1 MRNALR
7 VLASVLALCLIVG
20 SIAQAQTA
28 PKPSAAS
35 QSQQARN
42 EFVRAYKIGPE
53 DLLSISVFE
62 VPELNTKVRVSQDGT
77 ISLPLVGRVDIN
89 GLTQEEAADK
99 LKKLLL
105 NGYVKNP
112 QVTVFI
118 DEYKSQQV
126 AIMGA
131 VQNPASYPLIGR
143 KNLLQMLS
151 AAGGLTDQAGN
162 QAFIL
167 REGPDGAPL
176 TIPIDLDDLIVNN
189 NQELNIPIEPKD
201 TISVPID
208 REIRV
213 FVSGRVN
220 QAGPVTAK
228 LSRGITLLQA
238 IAGAQGLAQ
247 GAKQSAIMIKRVD
260 SKGQEVRFKVNLKDI
275 IKGKKK
281 DIKLQDGDVV
291 HVPES
296 FW

>member
-1 MRNALR
+1 MRNTLKLLTA
-7 VLASVLALCLIVG
+7 VLLAATVSG
-20 SIAQAQTA
+20 QPVPAQTPPQAAA
-28 PKPSAAS
+28 PST
-35 QSQQARN
+35 QQARN

-53 DLLSISVFE
+53 DLISINVFE

-99 LKKLLL
+99 LKRLLL
-105 NGYVKNP
+105 NGFVKNP

-126 AIMGA
+126 AVIGA

-201 TISVPID
+201 VINVPID
-208 REIRV
+208 RDIRV

-220 QAGPVTAK
+220 QAGPVAAK

-247 GAKQSAIMIKRVD
+247 GAKQTAIMIKRVD
-260 SKGQEVRFKVNLKDI
+260 SKGQEVRLKVNLKDI
-275 IKGKKK
+275 IKGMKK